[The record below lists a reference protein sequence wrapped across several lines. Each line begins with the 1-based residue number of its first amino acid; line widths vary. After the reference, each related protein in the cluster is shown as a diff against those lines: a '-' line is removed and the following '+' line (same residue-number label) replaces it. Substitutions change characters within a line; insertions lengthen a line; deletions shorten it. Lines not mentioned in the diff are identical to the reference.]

1 MTRKLYKS
9 ARGKMVDMGTLI
21 LQNENVRAVGNMGV
35 NARGDLVDGTNKV
48 IDQKSQQIQRQV
60 QRQTTTN
67 VGGQAPHSSIR
78 EVQRANQ
85 EQQNADLIDGLDNV
99 ASVTEPIAPTDI
111 IESPAPVETASLQPK
126 IPRGGLAAAIARTR
140 EVKQEKEKT
149 PRELRQQSAGVTK
162 I

>member
-9 ARGKMVDMGTLI
+9 ARGKMVDMGTLM
-21 LQNENVRAVGNMGV
+21 LQNENIRAVGNMGV

-48 IDQKSQQIQRQV
+48 IDQKNQQIQRQV

-67 VGGQAPHSSIR
+67 VTGHVPQSSIR
-78 EVQRANQ
+78 DARRVKE
-85 EQQNADLIDGLDNV
+85 EQQNAELLDGLDTV
-99 ASVTEPIAPTDI
+99 AEITETVPPT
-111 IESPAPVETASLQPK
+111 EVVSAPAPVEAASVQPK

-149 PRELRQQSAGVTK
+149 LREIRQQSSGVTK